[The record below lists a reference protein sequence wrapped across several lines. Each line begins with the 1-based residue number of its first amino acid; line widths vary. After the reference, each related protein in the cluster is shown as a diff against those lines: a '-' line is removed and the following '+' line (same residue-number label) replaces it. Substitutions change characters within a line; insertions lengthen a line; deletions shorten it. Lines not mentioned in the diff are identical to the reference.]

1 MFRRRRILR
10 PIMPL
15 PATLPTGRH
24 QQVHPELKHA
34 HDLMVQGQYPEA
46 AALFSRIAEVA
57 QSRGGPRAP
66 FFYIQAGRA
75 FVLAGEVEAGI
86 ASLREGL
93 AMLAAASR
101 WSELQ
106 AVGQVAVDQLTGKG
120 YEEQAKAI
128 NDWLAAQLAGKPQ
141 APAGADQAT
150 RQPLLPTR
158 CPSCGA
164 AVNAREVTW
173 LDQRTAECLYCGGP
187 IRAEG

>member
-1 MFRRRRILR
+1 
-10 PIMPL
+10 MPL
-15 PATLPTGRH
+15 PAAFPTGGS

-34 HDLMVQGQYPEA
+34 HDLMAQGQYPEA

-57 QSRGGPRAP
+57 QARGGPRAS

-75 FVLAGEVEAGI
+75 FILAGQAEAGI

-93 AMLAAASR
+93 KMLAAAER

-106 AVGQVAVDQLTGKG
+106 AVGQLAVDQLTEKG
-120 YEEQAKAI
+120 YAEQAKAI
-128 NDWLAAQLAGKPQ
+128 NSWLAVQLTSKPQ
-141 APAGADQAT
+141 VAARADQAT

-164 AVNAREVTW
+164 AVNAREVSW

-187 IRAEG
+187 VRAEG